1 MSTTTRNSILLK
13 ACCCLIWFNSSF
25 VFSQQRVDSL
35 KLFVQTAK
43 EDTVK
48 INALNALVRAM
59 HTNSS
64 SYNYIL
70 EQLSLSEKLRY
81 KAGAASGLL
90 NQSTYFYWKGEFKP
104 SLDIGTKALSLMK
117 EIGNKKGEAGCY
129 IIIGLDYIDLGDY
142 QKAVIATRKA
152 IQLYEE
158 INDLTGAGTGYNSLA
173 NIFFYQNKYKEA
185 LSYQFHALKLREQT
199 TDRFGIG
206 MSYNNIGLI
215 YLKQHNY
222 DSALHYFRLAVS
234 IKERFSK
241 KGSIGT
247 TYTNIGNTYFEL
259 HRYNDALAYQLK
271 ALEDLKV
278 KQDKG
283 DILSAYGSIGKI
295 YEAKLSFSEAMR
307 YYKLSL
313 DMAKQISMKQGMA
326 EAYQNLSS
334 VYKSIGNLDSALH
347 YMSLYHNEKDS
358 LLNKETFKQLTEL
371 NTRYETEKKEK
382 EILLL
387 TKDQQLTAKI
397 MKQQE
402 LVRWGLIGGLALLSV
417 SVYSIYRRYHF
428 KQKANILLE
437 KQKEEIQQKNTII
450 TDSIDY
456 AKTIQESVLPTAE
469 KIKTHLLDFFIL
481 NKPKAIVSGD
491 FYWIEKINDRIICA
505 VADCT
510 GHGVPGAFMSLLGYN
525 MLENIVRNQQEI
537 RPEIILEKLNEEVKQ
552 KLAGNFGETKH
563 GMDISIISLDIN
575 KGSLEFAGAHNSVY
589 IVRNQELI
597 ELKADRAGIGSSGS
611 KQHFTKY
618 TFKLKEKDMI
628 YLFSDGFPDQIGG
641 PNRKKF
647 YYPPFKEL
655 LLQISSMD
663 VETQKMK
670 LNDMHLRWMGGN
682 MDQTDDIL
690 ILGIRI

>member
-1 MSTTTRNSILLK
+1 MSTTLRSKLLLK
-13 ACCCLIWFNSSF
+13 ACCCLIWFNINIA
-25 VFSQQRVDSL
+25 FSQQKVDSL
-35 KLFVQTAK
+35 KLFIQTAK

-48 INALNALVRAM
+48 INALNALIRAL

-70 EQLSLSEKLRY
+70 EQLSLSEKLGY
-81 KAGAASGLL
+81 KAGLAYGLL

-104 SLDIGTKALSLMK
+104 SLRSGAEALSLMK
-117 EIGNKKGEAGCY
+117 KIGNKKGESSSY
-129 IIIGLDYIDLGDY
+129 IIIGLDYIELGDY
-142 QKAVIATRKA
+142 TKAVIATRKG

-158 INDLTGAGTGYNSLA
+158 INDWTGAGTGYNSLA

-185 LSYQFHALKLREQT
+185 LSYHFHALELRKQT
-199 TDRFGIG
+199 NDQFGIG

-215 YLKQHNY
+215 YHKQHNY
-222 DSALHYFRLAVS
+222 DSALHYFKLAVDV
-234 IKERFSK
+234 KEKFSK
-241 KGSIGT
+241 KGNIGT

-295 YEAKLSFSEAMR
+295 YEAKLSFSEAVR

-313 DMAKQISMKQGMA
+313 DMAKQISMRQGIA

-387 TKDQQLTAKI
+387 TKDQQLAAKI
-397 MKQQE
+397 IKQQE
-402 LVRWGLIGGLALLSV
+402 LVRWGLIGGLVLLSI
-417 SVYSIYRRYHF
+417 SVYSIFRRYRF
-428 KQKANILLE
+428 KQKANLLLE
-437 KQKEEIQQKNTII
+437 KQKKEIQQKNTLI

-456 AKTIQESVLPTAE
+456 AKSIQEAVLPTAE
-469 KIKTHLLDFFIL
+469 KAKTHLPDFFVL

-491 FYWIEKINDRIICA
+491 FYWIEKINGRVICA

-525 MLENIVRNQQEI
+525 MLENIVKNQQET
-537 RPEIILEKLNEEVKQ
+537 RPEIILEKLDEEVKQ
-552 KLAGNFGETKH
+552 RLANNFGETKH
-563 GMDISIISLDIN
+563 GMDISMISLDISN
-575 KGSLEFAGAHNSVY
+575 DYLEFAGAHNSVY
-589 IVRNQELI
+589 IVRTEELI
-597 ELKADRAGIGSSGS
+597 ELKADRRGIGSSGS
-611 KQHFTKY
+611 KQYFTKH
-618 TFKLKEKDMI
+618 TFKLKKGDLI

-655 LLQISSMD
+655 LLQISRMD
-663 VETQKMK
+663 ADAQKMK
-670 LNDMHLRWMGGN
+670 LNETHLQWMGEST
-682 MDQTDDIL
+682 DQTDDIL
-690 ILGIRI
+690 IIGIRI